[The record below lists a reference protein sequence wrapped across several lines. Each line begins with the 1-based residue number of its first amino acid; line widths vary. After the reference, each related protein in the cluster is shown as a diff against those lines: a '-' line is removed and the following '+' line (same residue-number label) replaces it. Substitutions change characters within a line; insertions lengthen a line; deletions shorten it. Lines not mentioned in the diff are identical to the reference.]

1 MFQHFSLKNI
11 TTEVIV
17 LTDVM
22 NFFYLLV
29 PVLFHVRQRVVRTYL
44 SMYLFVKETVY
55 LVHMHARQQKN
66 WSELIPPKPT
76 QEKF

>member
-44 SMYLFVKETVY
+44 SICQGNRLPGS
-55 LVHMHARQQKN
+55 HAC
-66 WSELIPPKPT
+66 
-76 QEKF
+76 